1 MKTRAGRRR
10 DGRNVHGEEIAICSF
25 ETAPAIPAQKALI
38 WLEQAAGAENN
49 PGDANTAQQTEDGP

>member
-1 MKTRAGRRR
+1 
-10 DGRNVHGEEIAICSF
+10 VHGEEIAICSF